1 MLELNRAALSFP
13 NNPIHAAYRLKA
25 STLDVGAQIA
35 SFTDSLRHNVSAPWS
50 LYGEVY
56 VSEPEGHETSDRW
69 FLFEMHGTPH
79 EAKTYPAESDV
90 PTQAIHSALGLSE
103 DATLECLG
111 VWQMP
116 SVAP

>member
-1 MLELNRAALSFP
+1 MGHAPANLAFATVLTSSFTLL
-13 NNPIHAAYRLKA
+13 AFSKYRW
-25 STLDVGAQIA
+25 AQIA
-35 SFTDSLRHNVSAPWS
+35 SLTDSLRHNVSAPWS